1 MSLKI
6 SKVTTEEKKRDKNC
20 GGFLPQTIRQLLP
33 PESLLSAI
41 GNTNFVSRSDENT
54 ANTSPCLLFYI
65 CFIFF
70 LIFSNVE
77 SFSEDRFSQFLVISI
92 IHVFSL
98 LKEDTNFVCRSN
110 EKA

>member
-41 GNTNFVSRSDENT
+41 GNTNFVSRPNENT
-54 ANTSPCLLFYI
+54 VWRKPN
-65 CFIFF
+65 
-70 LIFSNVE
+70 
-77 SFSEDRFSQFLVISI
+77 
-92 IHVFSL
+92 
-98 LKEDTNFVCRSN
+98 
-110 EKA
+110 